1 MTGFNLGSLPSWLL
15 ILAPKLI
22 TAAFLFAFGAAVGS
36 FLNVVVYRVPQ
47 GRSVVSPPSR
57 CPRCGWRLSWRENVP
72 ILGWLL
78 LRGRCRRCRGWISI
92 QYPLIEVLVGILFA
106 ATYLI
111 LYVSAAGGWW
121 EDIGGPWW
129 RLGGFGSTW
138 PAFAVIM
145 TMIAGL
151 VAATLV
157 DARTF
162 LIPAGI
168 TNVIGL
174 VAIAGWG
181 LQGLMPAREAMI
193 LLEAG
198 GDGPLPPV
206 GWPVVGLV
214 AGAALGNLVSL
225 AMLRAGILTR
235 SFADY
240 EEYVTDD
247 QPLADYPHGRREM
260 VKEIAFLLPIIGFGL
275 LGCWLLSTGSESTS
289 PPRVVMFLASA
300 GSGFFAGAAIV
311 WAIRILGTLAFG
323 REAMGMGDVHLL
335 AVVGATLG
343 WLDPIRIFFI
353 APFLAL
359 AWIAGGRIL
368 SRFGG
373 RGERELPYGPHL
385 AAATLLVVYA
395 RPWIDELQTILFL
408 PSG

>member
-1 MTGFNLGSLPSWLL
+1 MTGLNLGSLPAWLL

-36 FLNVVVYRVPQ
+36 FLNVVVYRVPA

-57 CPRCGWRLSWRENVP
+57 CPSCGWRLSWRENLP
-72 ILGWLL
+72 ILGWLF
-78 LRGRCRRCRGWISI
+78 LRGRCRRCRGRISI
-92 QYPLIEVLVGILFA
+92 QYPLIEAVVGAIFA
-106 ATYLI
+106 TTYLM

-121 EDIGGPWW
+121 ENIGGPWW
-129 RLGGFGSTW
+129 RVGGFGETW
-138 PAFAVIM
+138 PAFAVLM

-168 TNVIGL
+168 TNVVGI
-174 VAIAGWG
+174 VAIIGWG
-181 LQGLMPAREAMI
+181 LQGLLPAREAMV
-193 LLEAG
+193 LLEAA
-198 GDGPLPPV
+198 GDGPLPGV

-214 AGAALGNLVSL
+214 SGATIGNIVALVL
-225 AMLRAGILTR
+225 LRRGILTR

-247 QPLADYPHGRREM
+247 EPLADYPHGRREM
-260 VKEIAFLLPIIGFGL
+260 VREMAFLLPIISLGL
-275 LGCWLLSTGSESTS
+275 LGWWLCSLVSLDAG
-289 PPRVVMFLASA
+289 PPRVMVFLASSA
-300 GSGFFAGAAIV
+300 LGYFVGAAIV

-373 RGERELPYGPHL
+373 RTERELPYGPHL
-385 AAATLLVVYA
+385 AAATLLVIYA
-395 RPWIDELQTILFL
+395 RPWIDELQTILFF

>member
-1 MTGFNLGSLPSWLL
+1 MTGFNLGSLPPWLL

-36 FLNVVVYRVPQ
+36 FLNVVVFRVPQ

-57 CPRCGWRLSWRENVP
+57 CPKCGWKLSWRENIP
-72 ILGWLL
+72 ILGWML
-78 LRGRCRRCRGWISI
+78 LRGRCRRCRGRISI
-92 QYPLIEVLVGILFA
+92 QYPLIEFLVGTLFA

-111 LYVSAAGGWW
+111 FYVSAAGGWW

-193 LLEAG
+193 LLGAG
-198 GDGPLPPV
+198 GEGPLPAV

-214 AGAALGNLVSL
+214 AGAALGNLASL

-260 VKEIAFLLPIIGFGL
+260 LKEIAFLLPIIAFGL
-275 LGCWLLSTGSESTS
+275 LGFWLFLTVFEPTA
-289 PPRVVMFLASA
+289 PPRVVIFLASA
-300 GSGFFAGAAIV
+300 GSGFFAGAALV

-343 WLDPIRIFFI
+343 WLDPIRIFFM

>member
-57 CPRCGWRLSWRENVP
+57 CPRCGWKLSWRENVP

-78 LRGRCRRCRGWISI
+78 LRGRCRRCRGWISV

-111 LYVSAAGGWW
+111 FYVSAAGGWW

-162 LIPAGI
+162 PIPAGI

-181 LQGLMPAREAMI
+181 L
-193 LLEAG
+193 
-198 GDGPLPPV
+198 
-206 GWPVVGLV
+206 
-214 AGAALGNLVSL
+214 S
-225 AMLRAGILTR
+225 
-235 SFADY
+235 
-240 EEYVTDD
+240 
-247 QPLADYPHGRREM
+247 
-260 VKEIAFLLPIIGFGL
+260 
-275 LGCWLLSTGSESTS
+275 
-289 PPRVVMFLASA
+289 
-300 GSGFFAGAAIV
+300 
-311 WAIRILGTLAFG
+311 
-323 REAMGMGDVHLL
+323 
-335 AVVGATLG
+335 
-343 WLDPIRIFFI
+343 
-353 APFLAL
+353 
-359 AWIAGGRIL
+359 
-368 SRFGG
+368 
-373 RGERELPYGPHL
+373 
-385 AAATLLVVYA
+385 
-395 RPWIDELQTILFL
+395 LFL
-408 PSG
+408 CVLCPGTPTVQR